1 MINFNFEPTVKDD
14 IVIVKLIGSLIESSN
29 GTLLSATFDDF
40 IDKGLHK
47 FILNMESFVYMNSSG
62 LSVIINLLTKARK
75 NDGDVIICNITRKN
89 NDILTITK
97 LNSVFIVC
105 DNEEEAINSFK

>member
-1 MINFNFEPTVKDD
+1 MINFNFEPTIKDD
-14 IVIVKLIGSLIESSN
+14 VVIIKLIGSLIESSN
-29 GTLLSATFDDF
+29 GMLLNATIDDF
-40 IDKGLHK
+40 IEKGIHN

-75 NDGDVIICNITRKN
+75 NDGDVVICNITKKN

-97 LNSVFIVC
+97 LNSVFTVC
-105 DNEEEAINSFK
+105 DNEEEAIYSFK